1 MLLLF
6 LMLPTSVVAL
16 QCATCTLTCSEV
28 TSGFDVACPSSNTRP
43 RSLPKHRTSPLC
55 LWLLSSIPVYHHRSS
70 FELAASA
77 AACSI
82 LPSCC
87 CFMLSTLVVSSSP
100 FSTPRA
106 RSRIARALPAA
117 VLRDHRYSEVTSLS
131 TELFYLLASRTER
144 PIPPVLSALSA
155 VAARATRALPFVMP
169 RARPL

>member
-1 MLLLF
+1 LSL
-6 LMLPTSVVAL
+6 
-16 QCATCTLTCSEV
+16 CSAPRARSLAV
-28 TSGFDVACPSSNTRP
+28 
-43 RSLPKHRTSPLC
+43 RSLPASMLRVRRLIQDRGHFPNTELPTAASPLC

-87 CFMLSTLVVSSSP
+87 CFLLSTLVVSSSP